1 MENIEA
7 IETHQPLT
15 PLAND
20 LIGPS
25 PDNPPWGSWAAFGVW
40 VASIAL
46 VIICPLIFVIPY
58 LAATGILSQREQFEA
73 AVKTDPIAVLLQ
85 IIGIIPAH
93 LLTLALAWFVV
104 TRGRKFSFKEMLGW
118 DWNGF
123 RVYHA
128 VLISIGF
135 YGLAIVAVLIF
146 GDVENEFDIMLK
158 SSRYI
163 VYVVAFFAIVTAPI
177 VEEVVYRGLMYS
189 AFQRTLGKVAAVL
202 LVTLL
207 FALVHGA
214 QYSVGGRPD
223 YAVMS
228 VLLLLS
234 LTLTVIRAKSGNLLP
249 CIVLHVVFNSI
260 QSVLLIAEPFLR
272 PYIENAEQTVGL
284 IAK

>member
-7 IETHQPLT
+7 FKTEQPFNRITNGLG
-15 PLAND
+15 N
-20 LIGPS
+20 PS

-40 VASIAL
+40 VASVAL
-46 VIICPLIFVIPY
+46 VIICPLIFVVPY
-58 LAATGILSQREQFEA
+58 LASAGILNQREQFEA
-73 AVKTDPIAVLLQ
+73 AVKTDPMAVFLQ

-104 TRGRKFSFKEMLGW
+104 TRGRRFSFKEMLGW
-118 DWNGF
+118 EWNGF

-128 VLISIGF
+128 VLISVGF
-135 YGLAIVAVLIF
+135 YALAILAVLIF

-163 VYVVAFFAIVTAPI
+163 VYVVAFFAVVTAPI

-202 LVTLL
+202 LVTFL

-214 QYSVGGRPD
+214 QYSVGGKPD

-228 VLLLLS
+228 D
-234 LTLTVIRAKSGNLLP
+234 
-249 CIVLHVVFNSI
+249 C
-260 QSVLLIAEPFLR
+260 
-272 PYIENAEQTVGL
+272 YC
-284 IAK
+284 